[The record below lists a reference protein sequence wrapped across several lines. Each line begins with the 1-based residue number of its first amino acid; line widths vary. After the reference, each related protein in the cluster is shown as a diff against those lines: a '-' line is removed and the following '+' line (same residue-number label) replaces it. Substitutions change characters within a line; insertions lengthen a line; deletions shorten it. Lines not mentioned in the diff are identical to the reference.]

1 MAFIASLNPIRYVNL
16 IEEFRSAGSSVALTL
31 CSAWWSLALKVSLTD
46 TSLESVKPIRWNRLV
61 L

>member
-46 TSLESVKPIRWNRLV
+46 TSLSWNRLV